1 MKAFGFRVE
10 PYIIGYNNSI
20 RSKSDIIN
28 LILGIIAFLNLPKTH
43 PIAIKDLP
51 TQNDDGK
58 INLILYV
65 DRMSRV
71 FISENNKIHTF
82 HLPFFVSDNDGCV
95 KAYYNSLEIENWIIS
110 IIRSTFNAQNEVQ
123 GIEDLIDSFWD
134 ASRDFGVCDSQIKP
148 YKGLLTF
155 LLSFEDG
162 YLRFDHDEVNI
173 DGLMHP
179 ANHLDLYYSNK
190 ATFKI
195 GLNKELEHDC
205 FINILNKNTP
215 CSFLK

>member
-10 PYIIGYNNSI
+10 PYIIGYNSSI
-20 RSKSDIIN
+20 RSKIDIIN
-28 LILGIIAFLNLPKTH
+28 LILGIIVFFNLPKTH
-43 PIAIKDLP
+43 TVLIKDLP
-51 TQNDDGK
+51 KQNDDGK

-65 DRMSRV
+65 DRMSRI

-82 HLPFFVSDNDGCV
+82 HFPFFVSENGGYV

-123 GIEDLIDSFWD
+123 GIEDLLDSFWS
-134 ASRDFGVCDSQIKP
+134 ASRDVDVSDSQIKL

-155 LLSFEDG
+155 LLSFEAG
-162 YLRFDHDEVNI
+162 YLRFDHDEVHG
-173 DGLMHP
+173 DVLMHP
-179 ANHLDLYYSNK
+179 ANHLDFYYSNK

-195 GLNKELEHDC
+195 GLDGELGHDC